1 MQAAGGGPRGPLAV
15 WSAELAKLW
24 LYVDFTHMGAHS
36 SLAVWTRYSQD
47 GVDCR
52 VRTPHSLDHMH
63 TREGTVVLPP
73 PPGARVW
80 EGNGCGQGLKAFLT
94 HCFAF
99 QPHRTRV
106 FATAA
111 TGGGA

>member
-15 WSAELAKLW
+15 WSVELAKLW

-36 SLAVWTRYSQD
+36 SLAIWTRYSQD

-63 TREGTVVLPP
+63 TRGGLLCSPH
-73 PPGARVW
+73 PPGRA
-80 EGNGCGQGLKAFLT
+80 CG
-94 HCFAF
+94 
-99 QPHRTRV
+99 R
-106 FATAA
+106 A
-111 TGGGA
+111 TGVGKG